1 MREARERLNMEKE
14 DFNVPEQ
21 NDLDYED
28 FDESEIEIYD
38 DDYLANF

>member
-14 DFNVPEQ
+14 DFNVPDHNEEE
-21 NDLDYED
+21 YED